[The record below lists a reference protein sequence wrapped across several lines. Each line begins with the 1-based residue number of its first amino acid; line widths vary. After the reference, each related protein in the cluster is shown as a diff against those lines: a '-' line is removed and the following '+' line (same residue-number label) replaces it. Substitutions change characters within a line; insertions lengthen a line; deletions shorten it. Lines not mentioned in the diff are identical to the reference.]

1 MNRRVGTGEL
11 ILLVAFMTATGALA
25 IDQMLPA
32 FPEMRLHFG
41 LDEDST
47 RLSLAVTLFFVGAAI
62 EAGLA
67 IVLLAIVLD
76 RMTQAYGEKIQE
88 RNQPVKKIK
97 KSN

>member
-47 RLSLAVTLFFVGAAI
+47 RLSLAAWYIIMQLDKILILECGTLVATLTMEF
-62 EAGLA
+62 LHH
-67 IVLLAIVLD
+67 
-76 RMTQAYGEKIQE
+76 KI
-88 RNQPVKKIK
+88 PF
-97 KSN
+97 SNCHQYQSLI